1 MQKKVNMR
9 LLGIILSAVLLV
21 TLVACSGKTS
31 TTAATTTAATTM
43 TATTPVSTMP
53 ATTTSATTTA
63 APTTAATTATGNVA
77 YSAASVAY
85 TPYTGNFDRTF
96 TYYNLDALSGSGATN
111 GIGVER
117 ILKWAAD
124 DTNAA
129 GGIVVGGVRYKV
141 AVQNLDNKY
150 DAVTT
155 AQLAQMVV
163 GQYNGKFV
171 GIFGTGPT
179 LAAEDYL
186 SANNVILNA
195 VIAAS
200 PLTIGAKYP
209 LVFADSIADFAYGP
223 STYYPYFINTLG
235 VKTIAIGDTDNDTGR
250 VMSKGVHYA
259 ISSQNLNMQV
269 VADEYYTPGTQD
281 FSPLINKF
289 MSLNPDMIDMA
300 SSQPSDAALFC
311 KQARDKGYKG
321 ILATSVVMGDPA
333 IMWQIAGADSTGYY
347 EIGFFGG
354 DPSAAYTAFRDKY
367 TKTFTDAMPTQCPY
381 NYEHAY
387 NIFKAINQ
395 ANSFDPYKVAS
406 VLQNMTWNYM
416 YGSSAFYGDAPGSLY
431 GIKRVTGAAVPLVQ
445 CTTNKN
451 ANRIMIGA
459 PPS

>member
-223 STYYPYFINTLG
+223 STYYP
-235 VKTIAIGDTDNDTGR
+235 
-250 VMSKGVHYA
+250 
-259 ISSQNLNMQV
+259 
-269 VADEYYTPGTQD
+269 
-281 FSPLINKF
+281 
-289 MSLNPDMIDMA
+289 
-300 SSQPSDAALFC
+300 
-311 KQARDKGYKG
+311 
-321 ILATSVVMGDPA
+321 
-333 IMWQIAGADSTGYY
+333 
-347 EIGFFGG
+347 
-354 DPSAAYTAFRDKY
+354 
-367 TKTFTDAMPTQCPY
+367 
-381 NYEHAY
+381 
-387 NIFKAINQ
+387 
-395 ANSFDPYKVAS
+395 
-406 VLQNMTWNYM
+406 
-416 YGSSAFYGDAPGSLY
+416 
-431 GIKRVTGAAVPLVQ
+431 
-445 CTTNKN
+445 
-451 ANRIMIGA
+451 
-459 PPS
+459 